1 MFTSLDIAQAGYRR
15 FPLSTNSKMPLAGSN
30 GLHDASS
37 DLAIA
42 AAQTSFSNQGIATGH
57 GDLVVLDIDADKSGQ
72 TAIAHSQV
80 WKAICA
86 VLGSQLMAQAMQ
98 VGTPSGGVHIYVR
111 CPVPIRMGTNVLPTN
126 DGVKLDVRA
135 VGAYVVAPGSVIDG
149 KQYAASGDNLVPLDS
164 LPIVDFSTLQ
174 MLGCAAKQNASSSSV
189 PKSVTPASNN
199 LNANPLTAWKHV
211 ATQAVQSGNLDLNT
225 NDGFET
231 LAKALAYA
239 VREEGHPVETVWQLL
254 DELCEQYD
262 GYDQAQNR
270 LRFDSFVASQPDNPV
285 TFATLRFLA
294 KAPSKLGTQQ
304 PGVLDLA
311 EAKKRFLFVRNFMG
325 GPVYIDQKNAA
336 HPMSVKAFEDGYD
349 QRVADPETGKPIRL
363 GLAFKKYPHLREA
376 VDRIT
381 FDPDSPHGI
390 VDCPEGLRV
399 WNSYRA
405 PDFPLGPSQLSLG
418 DRCIKIRNFI
428 FSVICGGDDERWTY
442 LFLWLAWNVQ
452 NPGSKPEVAIALNGP
467 KGCGKSTMLRIF
479 VRLMAPHALVCSK
492 TRQVFGDF
500 NDHLREV
507 LALGLEEVFWAGDP
521 NAQDQVKALIT
532 ESELVYERKNKTPES
547 ARSYPRLMIA
557 SNHAHAIP
565 ATLDERRY
573 MMLSVEGGYYQE
585 SDWDQLNASIDG
597 EGLAAFYQ
605 LLLEHQLGSW
615 HPRDNVPKTQALA
628 NQKLHGLGV
637 TYEGFL
643 LHLLEN
649 EALPG
654 GLQSP
659 STSDVDWKG
668 GPLVLSSAGK
678 DVLLK
683 FAEEWRKG
691 QAKGRYEKPFAKGPL
706 MKALKRYFGAKETR
720 GSGTRD
726 WDVPDHATC
735 KRNFALAI
743 GVDEA
748 AIDEI

>member
-30 GLHDASS
+30 GLHDATS

-72 TAIAHSQV
+72 TAIADSQV
-80 WKAICA
+80 WKTICA
-86 VLGSQLMAQAMQ
+86 ALGPQVMAQAMQ

-111 CPVPIRMGTNVLPTN
+111 CPVPTRMGTNVLPMN
-126 DGVKLDVRA
+126 DGVQLDVRA

-149 KQYAASGDNLVPLDS
+149 KQYAALGGNLVPLDS
-164 LPIVDFSTLQ
+164 LPIVEFSTLQ
-174 MLGCAAKQNASSSSV
+174 MLGCAAKQNASLSSV
-189 PKSVTPASNN
+189 PKNVTPASNN

-211 ATQAVQSGNLDLNT
+211 ANQAVQSGNLDLNT
-225 NDGFET
+225 NEGFET
-231 LAKALAYA
+231 LTKAMAYA

-262 GYDQAQNR
+262 GYNQVQNR
-270 LRFDSFVASQPDNPV
+270 LRFNSFVASQPDNPV

-294 KAPSKLGTQQ
+294 EAPPNLRAQQ
-304 PGVLDLA
+304 TNLLDLD
-311 EAKKRFLFVRNFMG
+311 EAKNRFLFVRNLRG
-325 GPVYIDQKNAA
+325 KPVYIDQKNTT
-336 HPMSVKAFEDGYD
+336 HPMSVRAFEDGYD
-349 QRVADPETGKPIRL
+349 QRVQDPGTGKPARL
-363 GLAFKKYPHLREA
+363 GLVFKKHPHLREA
-376 VDRIT
+376 VDRIV
-381 FDPDSPHGI
+381 FEPNAAHGI
-390 VDCPEGLRV
+390 LDRADGLRV
-399 WNSYRA
+399 WNSYQ
-405 PDFPLGPSQLSLG
+405 PPVFPLGPSQLSLG
-418 DRCIKIRNFI
+418 DRCHKVRKFI
-428 FSVICGGDDERWTY
+428 FDVICGGDNERWTY

-467 KGCGKSTMLRIF
+467 KACGKSTMLRIF

-492 TRQVFGDF
+492 KRQVFGDF

-507 LALGLEEVFWAGDP
+507 LALGLEEVFWAGDSD
-521 NAQDQVKALIT
+521 AQDQVKFLIT
-532 ESELVYERKNKTPES
+532 ESEFTYERKNKTS
-547 ARSYPRLMIA
+547 DKGRSYHRLMIA

-565 ATLDERRY
+565 ATLDERRF
-573 MMLSVEGGYYQE
+573 MMLSVEGGHYE
-585 SDWDQLNASIDG
+585 KSDWEQLNASIDG
-597 EGLAAFYQ
+597 DGMAAFYH
-605 LLLEHQLGSW
+605 LLLQHQLGPW
-615 HPRDNVPKTQALA
+615 HPRDNVPKTKALA
-628 NQKLHGLGV
+628 NQKLQSLGV
-637 TYEGFL
+637 SYEGFL
-643 LHLLEN
+643 LHLLED

-654 GLQSP
+654 GSQSP
-659 STSDVDWKG
+659 PHSVVDWKG
-668 GPLVLSSAGK
+668 GPLVLSPAGK

-683 FAEEWRKG
+683 CAEEWRKG

-706 MKALKRYFGAKETR
+706 MKALKKYFGAAETR

-735 KRNFALAI
+735 KRNYALAI